1 VSRLDVRAEAG
12 FTLVEVLLVCVL
24 FLVVLAATL
33 TSFNAFERS
42 NAQAQKVNEQVENAR
57 NGLDHFARQARSLG
71 KRVTDETIYR
81 AAPNDV
87 VFQTSDP
94 TKTWVRY
101 CLDTTTAPATPRN
114 GRVWMFQN
122 QDGLGGVGACDGAG
136 WTRQT
141 LVAEHVTNAVSGQP
155 LFRYSCVPT
164 ATECTSSAAVFER
177 ITGFHADLLV
187 DLDVN
192 AAPRAMR
199 VSSAVYLRNQNE
211 HPRAAFTA
219 TRVTTGKVL
228 LNGSSSSDPEGRT
241 LHFYWF
247 KTAAPAFRCDQG
259 PPAGSTYWE
268 GVTLTYVFT
277 EGAGTQV
284 PIVLVV
290 CDPGDLQSASAQ
302 TVTVP
307 S

>member
-1 VSRLDVRAEAG
+1 VSRRDPRDDRG

-24 FLVVLAATL
+24 FLIVLGATL

-42 NAQAQKVNEQVENAR
+42 NARAQKVNEQVEKAR
-57 NGLDHFARQARSLG
+57 NGLDQFARQARNLG

-81 AAPNDV
+81 AGPDDV
-87 VFQTSDP
+87 IFQTSDP

-101 CLDTTTAPATPRN
+101 CLDTTTAPATPQS
-114 GRVWMFQN
+114 GRLWMLEN
-122 QDGLGGVGACDGAG
+122 PDGLGGLGACDGAG
-136 WTRQT
+136 WTRRT
-141 LVAEHVTNAVSGQP
+141 VVAEHVTNAVSSQP
-155 LFRYSCVPT
+155 LFRYSCVRT
-164 ATECTSSAAVFER
+164 ASDCTSSASLFER

-192 AAPRAMR
+192 VAPRAVR

-211 HPRAAFTA
+211 HPQAAFTA
-219 TRVTTGKVL
+219 SRVTTGKVL

-241 LHFYWF
+241 LRFYWF
-247 KTAAPAFRCDQG
+247 KTSAPTFRCDQG
-259 PPAGSTYWE
+259 PPTGSTYWQ

-277 EGAGTQV
+277 ESAGTQV
-284 PIVLVV
+284 AFVLVV
-290 CDPGDLQSASAQ
+290 CDPGDLQSTSTQ
-302 TVTVP
+302 TLTVP